1 MVRCAVKLSV
11 TFCNDALTW
20 AAVRSVPT
28 WFERYLLGVE
38 ESDRLVVGVPGCTGG
53 LIWIEDGSGRIVR
66 DMRLV
71 AAIET
76 SRAEAMLAAA
86 RGGAT

>member
-20 AAVRSVPT
+20 AAVRSAPT
-28 WFERYLLGVE
+28 WLERYLLGE
-38 ESDRLVVGVPGCTGG
+38 EETDRMIVGVVSCDGA
-53 LIWIEDGSGRIVR
+53 LIWIEDGSGRIVD

-71 AAIET
+71 GAIEA
-76 SRAEAMLAAA
+76 SRAEAMRAVA
-86 RGGAT
+86 RGGAA

>member
-28 WFERYLLGVE
+28 WLERFLLGE
-38 ESDRLVVGVPGCTGG
+38 EETDQLVVGVPGCTGG
-53 LIWIEDGSGRIVR
+53 LIWIFDSSGRIVD
-66 DMRLV
+66 DMRMV
-71 AAIET
+71 GAIEA
-76 SRAEAMLAAA
+76 SRAEAMRATSRSRA
-86 RGGAT
+86 R